1 MSSIAAEDTR
11 SSTVA
16 RNSAQLNFSI
26 ATCFQRSRR
35 VVFAES
41 TIASSKV
48 LFFDFRT
55 TRLGNTK
62 SGRRPPVTACSS
74 KAMRPSRRSLEMC
87 CSKERPARDFRC
99 WLVLSVGR
107 DSSRYNQRRVK
118 TRATEYFPFEI
129 EFGITYFEA
138 PNFRNTFHRSRS
150 FLGTDILA

>member
-41 TIASSKV
+41 TIASSKF
-48 LFFDFRT
+48 LFSDFRT
-55 TRLGNTK
+55 TRLGSTK

-74 KAMRPSRRSLEMC
+74 KSIRPSRRSLEMC
-87 CSKERPARDFRC
+87 CSKERPARDFK
-99 WLVLSVGR
+99 LAMADALSSTPQHAILCYPCLKRYPFRQLAARKIFTQGKLTF
-107 DSSRYNQRRVK
+107 SISRIYD
-118 TRATEYFPFEI
+118 
-129 EFGITYFEA
+129 
-138 PNFRNTFHRSRS
+138 H
-150 FLGTDILA
+150 D